1 MCCFCAAGK
10 PEKPRKMY
18 STKLLK
24 RLFVEEMALK
34 LHLVHKLGN
43 NQVYGD
49 EANQDSIVASQDCV
63 VAQEVEDVAL
73 EVIQLERDKLDE
85 LLKLCQHEDNYLC
98 SIM

>member
-1 MCCFCAAGK
+1 MITELKMDKVAGAVSRSKNSRVVRGRGCNESFRAAVD
-10 PEKPRKMY
+10 RSY
-18 STKLLK
+18 
-24 RLFVEEMALK
+24 
-34 LHLVHKLGN
+34 
-43 NQVYGD
+43 
-49 EANQDSIVASQDCV
+49 EANQDSVVASQDCV